1 MSEPPQNQTKDDKE
15 LLSLLTKLYTIQEQ
29 VGAKP
34 KSTDLDKINR
44 AASNATM
51 GRGKKAQKAGS
62 RFVNLKSSIVD
73 RLKSIHG
80 LLEEEQNRVRSNFN
94 VMDGNNPKEIIARQ
108 ARIREE
114 IRQAGDDWAE
124 LDNIYK
130 NEARKRKSKFTMEE
144 LDVQQTLV
152 QRLYAELEKVKE
164 LSKKNYTTRPD
175 TANAKANGRDDLA
188 LSLNTQSLNVI
199 GLGSGFDNGGLTQ
212 GDGFLGGGRGGGGG
226 GEVELTHQ
234 QSLQMQQIES
244 RDQEFD
250 KQLEEIGEGIQDLS
264 EIAQMQNEE
273 VRRQNLMLENVGNKI
288 DGANEHLSNINTKMK
303 ETLNEVR
310 GADKICVDIMCIVMM
325 VGLGAVL
332 YQLIKTNG
340 F

>member
-1 MSEPPQNQTKDDKE
+1 MSESQHEPSREDKE

-34 KSTDLDKINR
+34 KSSDQDKFNR
-44 AASNATM
+44 ATSTATM
-51 GRGKKAQKAGS
+51 GRGKQAKKAGS
-62 RFVNLKSSIVD
+62 RFLQLKSSIVE
-73 RLKSIHG
+73 RLKSIHAM
-80 LLEEEQNRVRSNFN
+80 LEEEQARARGGAGFTIAGS
-94 VMDGNNPKEIIARQ
+94 NNPKEIIARQ

-114 IRQAGDDWAE
+114 IRQAGDDWTE
-124 LDNIYK
+124 LDGIYK
-130 NEARKRKSKFTMEE
+130 AEARKRKSKFSREE

-164 LSKKNYTTRPD
+164 LSSKNY
-175 TANAKANGRDDLA
+175 ANKNGEGNGTINGRDDMALA
-188 LSLNTQSLNVI
+188 LNTQNLNVI
-199 GLGSGFDNGGLTQ
+199 DLGGSLGGN
-212 GDGFLGGGRGGGGG
+212 GFLGGGGGGGG
-226 GEVELTHQ
+226 GGGDIELTHQ
-234 QSLQMQQIES
+234 QSLQIQQIES

-273 VRRQNLMLENVGNKI
+273 VRRQNIMLENVGNRI
-288 DGANEHLSNINTKMK
+288 DGAQEHITNINTKMK

-332 YQLIKTNG
+332 YQLVKRNG

>member
-1 MSEPPQNQTKDDKE
+1 
-15 LLSLLTKLYTIQEQ
+15 
-29 VGAKP
+29 
-34 KSTDLDKINR
+34 
-44 AASNATM
+44 
-51 GRGKKAQKAGS
+51 
-62 RFVNLKSSIVD
+62 
-73 RLKSIHG
+73 
-80 LLEEEQNRVRSNFN
+80 
-94 VMDGNNPKEIIARQ
+94 MDGNNPKEIIARQ

-114 IRQAGDDWAE
+114 IRQAGDDWVE